1 MQNNSA
7 PACDKTH
14 PENRRVYYYGGP
26 TNAYTDMNLLAD
38 LSIEYLLLAMVIM
51 LVAGF
56 IHGTLGL
63 GFPMVATP
71 LLALVLDVRVA
82 ILITLLPTAVVNLA
96 SVLGVSDWRSVLS
109 AYWRIPVY
117 ALIGGFFGSWL
128 IDRYDPAPFQLLLAL
143 LIFLYLGCS
152 RFKPEAFS
160 FLSRN
165 NKIVM
170 PLVGLVAG
178 FASGTTNVMVPIL
191 IIYSLSL
198 TLKKDKMVQL
208 FNTCFLAGKLSQLI
222 VFTLS
227 GTIGASFLLATVP
240 FAIAGYLALL
250 GGKKI
255 RDRLPTELFIK
266 IVRAV
271 LFFLGVLLIVQ
282 VWLQ

>member
-1 MQNNSA
+1 
-7 PACDKTH
+7 
-14 PENRRVYYYGGP
+14 
-26 TNAYTDMNLLAD
+26 MNLVAD
-38 LSIEYLLLAMVIM
+38 LSIEYLLVAMVIM
-51 LVAGF
+51 PFAGL
-56 IHGTLGL
+56 IHGTLGV

-71 LLALVLDVRVA
+71 LLALVLDVRIA

-109 AYWRIPVY
+109 TYWRIPLF

-128 IDRYDPAPFQLLLAL
+128 IDQYNPTPFQLLLAL
-143 LIFLYLGCS
+143 LVFLYLGCS
-152 RFKPEAFS
+152 RFKPEAFD

-165 NKIVM
+165 TNVVM

-178 FASGTTNVMVPIL
+178 FASGTTNVMLPIL

-198 TLKKDKMVQL
+198 TLSKDKMVQL

-222 VFTLS
+222 VFSLS
-227 GTIGASFLLATVP
+227 GTIDAGFLLATVP
-240 FAIAGYLALL
+240 FALAAFLALL

-255 RDRLPTELFIK
+255 RDRIPTELFTK
-266 IVRAV
+266 IVRV
-271 LFFLGVLLIVQ
+271 MLFFLGVLLIAQ